1 MFSWDTCK
9 EDFRWDGSLRDIYI
23 TPATLGEW
31 RALYPLLRDFP
42 KVEYSV
48 DGLIQAP
55 PTSVE
60 QVFAVRPSAHPMLRV
75 KVGRKLI
82 VFHFFSDEEI
92 ECDVDPREIS
102 SQSDLDALLGF
113 VQQMGD
119 MTHKRV
125 VITPENVRNEPI
137 ISYDPE
143 TRQFQYHKVA
153 D

>member
-1 MFSWDTCK
+1 MLSWNTCK

-31 RALYPLLRDFP
+31 RTLYQLLRDFP
-42 KVEYSV
+42 GVEYSV
-48 DGLIQAP
+48 DGNMQAP
-55 PTSVE
+55 PDAVE
-60 QVFAVRPSAHPMLRV
+60 QVFAVWSSAHPMLRV
-75 KVGRKLI
+75 KVGRTLI

-113 VQQMGD
+113 VQQIGD

-143 TRQFQYHKVA
+143 TRQFQYHEVA